1 MVVNLRGEVQIKSS
15 GSKAE
20 GMIWMKGLMRVIS
33 TDESIEISSTR
44 IPGTKQLFAYYRE
57 KTVHH

>member
-20 GMIWMKGLMRVIS
+20 GMIWMKGLMWVIS
-33 TDESIEISSTR
+33 TDESVEAPWI
-44 IPGTKQLFAYYRE
+44 
-57 KTVHH
+57 